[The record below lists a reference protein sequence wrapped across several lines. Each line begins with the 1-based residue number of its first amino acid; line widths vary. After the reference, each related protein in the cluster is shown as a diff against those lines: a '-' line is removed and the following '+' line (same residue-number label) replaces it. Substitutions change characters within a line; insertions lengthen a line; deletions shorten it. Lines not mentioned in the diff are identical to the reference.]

1 MKRQILIFAM
11 LFVFYSLYAQTEQVF
26 DSISNKEIT
35 TYPKHEIGF
44 SIGALPI
51 IGVKTPDTGPF
62 PFDDPV
68 WHKKYIKGDDGMYEN
83 MYHLGSYTFNYNY
96 HLKFKHSIGVSLS
109 WVGIHVDTYVIYYPS
124 LFTNNDDTIDGK
136 GWKHYFT
143 LQGNYRNTY
152 YHKNK
157 ISLYWGIHGGITLCT
172 RDRDILP
179 KETLHFLVGSTSN
192 DRYYFTTGMHI
203 SAFGIEI
210 GKKHVF
216 NMELGI
222 GTQGFVKAGYRY
234 KF

>member
-1 MKRQILIFAM
+1 
-11 LFVFYSLYAQTEQVF
+11 
-26 DSISNKEIT
+26 
-35 TYPKHEIGF
+35 
-44 SIGALPI
+44 
-51 IGVKTPDTGPF
+51 
-62 PFDDPV
+62 
-68 WHKKYIKGDDGMYEN
+68 MYEN
-83 MYHLGSYTFNYNY
+83 MYHFGSYTFNYNY
-96 HLKFKHSIGVSLS
+96 HLKFKHSIGISLS
-109 WVGIHVDTYVIYYPS
+109 WVGIHVNKYRIYQKTS
-124 LFTNNDDTIDGK
+124 LWNGAVLRSDTIDGS

-157 ISLYWGIHGGITLCT
+157 ISLYWGIHWGITLCT